1 MELKPYLTL
10 EDVEHM
16 ASLAK
21 CVRDRVLIWMLFW
34 LSGRVSEVLGVRVE
48 DVDPK
53 QGTVTI
59 KHLKT
64 RLRLLCPKCGTRLSR
79 AAKFCPGCGKEV
91 SEPLKKE
98 QEAHRVRTIPL
109 ELRTMEMLTDFIRR
123 DGTEGLI
130 FKVGRGQA
138 LRVIKDC
145 ARRAGIREL
154 INPETG
160 RNRGVSPHRLRD
172 AFATRAVQQDDSTD
186 SMRMLQEHL
195 GHANIG
201 TTMRYRKIAGREL
214 HDWYT
219 KITKSKDTE
228 SQK

>member
-1 MELKPYLTL
+1 LTL
-10 EDVEHM
+10 EDVQYIAQM
-16 ASLAK
+16 AK
-21 CVRDRVLIWMLFW
+21 CVRDRLLIWMTFW
-34 LSGRVSEVLGVRVE
+34 LSGRVSEILGVRVE

-64 RLRLLCPKCGTRLSR
+64 RIRLLCPSCGTRLSR
-79 AAKFCPGCGKEV
+79 AANFCPGCGEQV
-91 SEPLKKE
+91 SQPLKKE

-109 ELRTMEMLTDFIRR
+109 ESRTMEMLTDFIHR

-130 FKVGRGQA
+130 FKIGRGQA
-138 LRVIKDC
+138 LRIIKDC

-154 INPETG
+154 INPETAQK
-160 RNRGVSPHRLRD
+160 RGVSPHRLRD

-195 GHANIG
+195 GHANIA

-214 HDWYT
+214 RDWYT
-219 KITKSKDTE
+219 KITENENAE
-228 SQK
+228 SRK